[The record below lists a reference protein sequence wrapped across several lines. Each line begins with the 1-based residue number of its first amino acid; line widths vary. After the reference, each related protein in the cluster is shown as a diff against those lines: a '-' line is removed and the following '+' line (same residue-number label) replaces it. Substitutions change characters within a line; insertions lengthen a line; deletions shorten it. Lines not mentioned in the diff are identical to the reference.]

1 MAREDIIK
9 ACANAICDMIDPYEL
24 DDQGATD
31 GDAFA
36 EAVHLLE
43 TDPAALVAWLA
54 EF

>member
-1 MAREDIIK
+1 MARDDIIK
-9 ACANAICDMIDPYEL
+9 ACASALVEMLDPYEL

-36 EAVHLLE
+36 ETVHLLE
-43 TDPAALVAWLA
+43 TDPAALIAWLA